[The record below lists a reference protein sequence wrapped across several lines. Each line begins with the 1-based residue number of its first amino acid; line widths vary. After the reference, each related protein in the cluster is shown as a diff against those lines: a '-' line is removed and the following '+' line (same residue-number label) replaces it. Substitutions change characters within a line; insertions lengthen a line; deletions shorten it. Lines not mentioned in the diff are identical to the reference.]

1 MRKSHVLSPKGN
13 FRQSPYLQETAL
25 FLEQSEIFM
34 DASELL
40 ERLSGI
46 DLSDK
51 QIENLCHHYGGV
63 LEDECIDNQ
72 DVVIEKDTNL
82 TYAMVDGSYVM
93 TRIDGWKEVKL
104 GRIFKAGD
112 NYALSEKR
120 NTIKNSQYVAHLGEC
135 TDFIE
140 KFSPNIAN
148 FTYLVC
154 IADGAP
160 WFWNWLRDYYP
171 KAVQILDFYHGY
183 EKICQWS
190 LSRFKDKIQRDLLN
204 SNFKE
209 LLLNDDVKEVIIQIQ
224 NTDCQGDILDKK
236 QVLLTYLENNSHR
249 MTYKTFLEKGY
260 LIGSGAMESAH
271 RNVIQQRMK
280 RSGQRWTIQGGQQV
294 LNLRTKF
301 LSNQWNQVTKKVRI
315 AA

>member
-1 MRKSHVLSPKGN
+1 MEPSGN
-13 FRQSPYLQETAL
+13 FRQSAYLQETAL
-25 FLEQSEIFM
+25 FLGQSEVFM

-40 ERLSGI
+40 GRLLGV

-51 QIENLCHHYGGV
+51 QIENLCHHYGSI
-63 LEDECIDNQ
+63 LEGEVIDNQ
-72 DVVIEKDTNL
+72 DFNIEKDDDL

-104 GRIFKAGD
+104 GRVFKASD
-112 NYALSEKR
+112 NYGLSEKR
-120 NTIKNSQYVAHLGEC
+120 NTIKTSQYVAHIGEC
-135 TDFIE
+135 TDFVE
-140 KFSPNIAN
+140 KFSPSIAHLTN
-148 FTYLVC
+148 LVC

-160 WFWNWLRDYYP
+160 WFWNWLRDYRP
-171 KAVQILDFYHGY
+171 EAVQILDFYHGY

-190 LSRFKDKIQRDLLN
+190 LSRFKDKTQRDLLN

-209 LLLNDDVKEVIIQIQ
+209 LLLNDQIEEVIIQIQ
-224 NTDCQGDILDKK
+224 NTDSHGDNLDKK
-236 QVLLTYLENNSHR
+236 QALLTYLENNRHR

-280 RSGQRWTIQGGQQV
+280 RSGQRWTINGGQQV
-294 LNLRTKF
+294 LNLRTKS
-301 LSNQWNQVTKKVRI
+301 LSNQWNEVTKYLRK

>member
-1 MRKSHVLSPKGN
+1 
-13 FRQSPYLQETAL
+13 
-25 FLEQSEIFM
+25 M

-40 ERLSGI
+40 CRLSGVV
-46 DLSDK
+46 LSDK

-63 LEDECIDNQ
+63 LEDEVLDKQ
-72 DVVIEKDTNL
+72 DVIVEKDADL

-93 TRIDGWKEVKL
+93 TRMEGWKEVKL
-104 GRIFKAGD
+104 GRVFKATD

-120 NTIKNSQYVAHLGEC
+120 NTIKTSHYVAHIGEC
-135 TDFIE
+135 TDFLE
-140 KFSPNIAN
+140 KFSPSIAHL
-148 FTYLVC
+148 TSLVC
-154 IADGAP
+154 IADGAA

-171 KAVQILDFYHGY
+171 QAVQILDFYHGY

-190 LSRFKDKIQRDLLN
+190 LSRYKDKTQRDLLN

-209 LLLNDDVKEVIIQIQ
+209 LLLNDEIEEVIIQIQ
-224 NTDCQGDILDKK
+224 NTDCQDDSLDKK
-236 QVLLTYLENNSHR
+236 QTLLTYLENNKAR
-249 MTYKTFLEKGY
+249 MTYKTFLQKGY

-280 RSGQRWTIQGGQQV
+280 RAGQRWTINGGQQV

-301 LSNQWNQVTKKVRI
+301 LSNQWNDVTKYLKK

>member
-1 MRKSHVLSPKGN
+1 VGKSHILCPQGS

-25 FLEQSEIFM
+25 FLGQSEVFM
-34 DASELL
+34 DASDLL
-40 ERLSGI
+40 SRLSGV

-63 LEDECIDNQ
+63 LEDE
-72 DVVIEKDTNL
+72 VAETKGVIVEKDTDL

-93 TRIDGWKEVKL
+93 TRVEGWKEVKL
-104 GRIFKAGD
+104 GRIFKAND

-120 NTIKNSQYVAHLGEC
+120 NMIKTSQYVAHIGEC
-135 TDFIE
+135 TDFVE
-140 KFSPNIAN
+140 KFSPQIDHH
-148 FTYLVC
+148 TRLVC

-160 WFWNWLRDYYP
+160 WFWNWLRDLYP
-171 KAVQILDFYHGY
+171 QAVQILDFYHGY
-183 EKICQWS
+183 EKICQWV
-190 LSRFKDKIQRDLLN
+190 LSRFKDKTQRDLLN
-204 SNFKE
+204 SNFNE
-209 LLLNDDVKEVIIQIQ
+209 LLLNNDIQEVIIQIQ
-224 NTDCQGDILDKK
+224 NTDCQGDSLDKK
-236 QVLLTYLENNSHR
+236 QALLTYLENNKHR

-280 RSGQRWTIQGGQQV
+280 RSGQRWTIDGGQQV

-301 LSNQWNQVTKKVRI
+301 LSNQWGEVTKYLRM